1 MTVQGKTSK
10 YRRNNAFSLAEVAA
24 TSFLFVLL
32 GVFAAD
38 ICLLIFGCSVNDK
51 ACRDVVRAAAQQ
63 PTAAQALQFAVAS
76 VKNHKTDGFFISTIT
91 LVGGTVNYNDFGGN
105 PPVGQCP
112 YVQATTQVTV
122 TLMSPL
128 YFFGAG
134 FTNQLNF
141 TQTYTSPIIGTK
153 YVLP

>member
-1 MTVQGKTSK
+1 MKAHHYTSK
-10 YRRNNAFSLAEVAA
+10 LRSARAFSLAEVAA
-24 TSFLFVLL
+24 TSFLFVML

-63 PTAAQALQFAVAS
+63 PTAAKALQFAVAS
-76 VKNHKTDGFFISTIT
+76 VKNHKTDGLFISPIT
-91 LVGGTVNYNDFGGN
+91 LVGGAVNYNDFAGN
-105 PPVGQCP
+105 VPAGQTP

-122 TLMSPL
+122 TLPCPI

-134 FTNQLNF
+134 FNNQMSF
-141 TQTYTSPIIGTK
+141 SQTYTSPIIGTR
-153 YVLP
+153 YILP